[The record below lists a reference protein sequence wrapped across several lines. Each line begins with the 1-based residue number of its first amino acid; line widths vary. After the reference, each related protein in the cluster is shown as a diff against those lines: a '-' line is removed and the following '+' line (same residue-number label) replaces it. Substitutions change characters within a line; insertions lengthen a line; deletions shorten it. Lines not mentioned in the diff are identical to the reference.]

1 MGLVFN
7 GKMMLFRN
15 KIDYLEAVEWNPFL
29 TQPHIQIRSMKIG
42 PNIIAIH
49 SFDTLSSSPN
59 ISIYRSRTLIQL
71 ELSIWRFTNITSMEI
86 DHYDNLLLIVVDI
99 IEESRLY
106 ACTGYD
112 LKYSCWFNRSLGYD

>member
-7 GKMMLFRN
+7 GKMMLFKN

-49 SFDTLSSSPN
+49 SFDT
-59 ISIYRSRTLIQL
+59 
-71 ELSIWRFTNITSMEI
+71 W
-86 DHYDNLLLIVVDI
+86 
-99 IEESRLY
+99 
-106 ACTGYD
+106 
-112 LKYSCWFNRSLGYD
+112 